1 MHPHGGVLRGKRV
14 LVAVDLPERPGH
26 PAARVA
32 PKRQLA
38 HRLPEVVAVLDHVG
52 RHHGYAGKRVV
63 RGLGHEGLEPV
74 AQKRRAVVLER
85 RRGGEHRDVARPAH
99 ALVALRAVGGNA
111 HKVIALTPERVRNEL
126 VHVIIRA
133 CEPARARQV
142 GADGHGLDIV
152 RAKLARP
159 TRDLGI
165 AETVEGQRGLKDV
178 LAARKDEGVGRLGS
192 AQRTCAQLL
201 VLKHLG
207 MADDNLGDALSQ
219 STRTRTQPTMF
230 WPKSTSV
237 LPAGLCQIRTER
249 SVSVRCTSGIVCA

>member
-1 MHPHGGVLRGKRV
+1 MRYLSGLAVHGGLGRSRRIEPIAKLQARVPQARIREALLHGAQMHPHGGVLRGKRV

-74 AQKRRAVVLER
+74 AQKRRAVVLETPPWGRTPRCRPSSPCAR
-85 RRGGEHRDVARPAH
+85 RAAGSRWECSQ
-99 ALVALRAVGGNA
+99 
-111 HKVIALTPERVRNEL
+111 KFIALTPERVRNEL

-142 GADGHGLDIV
+142 GADGHGLDY
-152 RAKLARP
+152 RPRQARP
-159 TRDLGI
+159 
-165 AETVEGQRGLKDV
+165 A
-178 LAARKDEGVGRLGS
+178 
-192 AQRTCAQLL
+192 
-201 VLKHLG
+201 
-207 MADDNLGDALSQ
+207 N
-219 STRTRTQPTMF
+219 P
-230 WPKSTSV
+230 
-237 LPAGLCQIRTER
+237 
-249 SVSVRCTSGIVCA
+249 